1 MITENRGYQKLKHL
15 FYLAA
20 SLLMLEFSGCYYDNE
35 MELYPSLTGCD
46 TLNVTYSGVISSI
59 MNVNCNSCHDA
70 ATLSGNVQTDNYDD
84 LKVIADNGKLWGV
97 VNHETGYTFMPK
109 DRPQLSE
116 CDLKKIKIWI
126 NAGALN
132 N

>member
-1 MITENRGYQKLKHL
+1 MITKNRGYQKLRYL
-15 FYLAA
+15 FYLAVT
-20 SLLMLEFSGCYYDNE
+20 LLMLEFNGCYYDNE
-35 MELYPSLTGCD
+35 IELYPSITDCD
-46 TLNVTYSGVISSI
+46 TLNVTYSGVISPI
-59 MNVNCNSCHDA
+59 MSVNCNSCHGEVDP
-70 ATLSGNVQTDNYDD
+70 SGNVRTDNYNG
-84 LKVIADNGKLWGV
+84 LSIIANNGKLWGV
-97 VNHETGYTFMPK
+97 VNHENGFVFMPK